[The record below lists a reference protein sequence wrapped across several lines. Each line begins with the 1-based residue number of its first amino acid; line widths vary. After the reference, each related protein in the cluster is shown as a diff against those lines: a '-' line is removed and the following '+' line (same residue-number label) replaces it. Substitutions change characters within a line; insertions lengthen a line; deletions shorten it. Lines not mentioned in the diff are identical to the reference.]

1 MSDQPPTRTERVLT
15 VVVGLCLVLVLPYL
29 GLFFN

>member
-15 VVVGLCLVLVLPYL
+15 VVVGVAFVLVIPFL
-29 GLFFN
+29 GLFFR

>member
-15 VVVGLCLVLVLPYL
+15 VVVGLAFVLLFPLMGAFLP
-29 GLFFN
+29 

>member
-1 MSDQPPTRTERVLT
+1 MHDQPMTRTERVLT

-29 GLFFN
+29 GMFYR

>member
-1 MSDQPPTRTERVLT
+1 MSDQPMSRTERVLT
-15 VVVGLCLVLVLPYL
+15 VVVGLAFVLLIPFL

>member
-1 MSDQPPTRTERVLT
+1 MHDQPPTRTERVLT
-15 VVVGLCLVLVLPYL
+15 VVVGLAFVLLIPFL

>member
-15 VVVGLCLVLVLPYL
+15 VVVGLAFVLVIPFL
-29 GLFFN
+29 GLFFR